1 MIRTLLLIPAAFIL
15 LFVSGSAWAEGP
27 PAPIW
32 QEGPEGPVYGP
43 SPLHLHPAAI
53 IPDKGI
59 VRLPDRVAF
68 ASGRA
73 TLDDDGMA
81 IVLMQGQRLRQL
93 PDHSVTLFCGWS
105 AAEERWLG
113 LTAAH
118 LLASDRC
125 RTVIDVYRSMKAM
138 PDRFYAE
145 RLVPPDATVDE
156 ELQRSV
162 SITVVGR
169 EGARE
174 VIVSKLGNPIGEYNG
189 RYGPHGNPQFDY
201 QIQGYLI
208 FVPEFIHFRP
218 GSAEFTYNAR
228 AILETVADALTPGQS
243 DYFLWPRCSEVDLES
258 VVAPQL
264 AMRRCQ
270 AMLDFLF
277 DHGLCKTRV
286 WMSREGPAVYSGL
299 AFLKTYDYTDFMGHI
314 QLMRV
319 IGSIG
324 PNPVCSQ

>member
-1 MIRTLLLIPAAFIL
+1 MKRSLLLIPAISIFLIGAC
-15 LFVSGSAWAEGP
+15 GAWAEGP

-43 SPLHLHPAAI
+43 SPLHLYPAAI

-68 ASGRA
+68 ANGRA

-105 AAEERWLG
+105 AREENWMG
-113 LTAAH
+113 VTAAR
-118 LLASDRC
+118 LLASNRC
-125 RTVIDVYRSMKAM
+125 RTVIDVYRTMKSM

-162 SITVVGR
+162 AITVVGK
-169 EGARE
+169 EDARE
-174 VIVSKLGNPIGEYNG
+174 VIVESLGNPIGEYYG

-201 QIQGYLI
+201 QIGDTLI

-218 GSAEFTYNAR
+218 GSANFSYNAK

-243 DYFLWPRCSEVDLES
+243 DYFLWPRCNETFMES
-258 VVAPQL
+258 ALVPHL
-264 AMRRCQ
+264 AERRCHAVLQ
-270 AMLDFLF
+270 LLL
-277 DHGLCKTRV
+277 DHGLCQTRAFIPGSYPTTV
-286 WMSREGPAVYSGL
+286 TSGHTL
-299 AFLKTYDYTDFMGHI
+299 TGHI
-314 QLMRV
+314 ELMRV
-319 IGSIG
+319 IGSFG
-324 PNPVCSQ
+324 AYPVCTQ